1 MRFLL
6 ILVIFAFVNSC
17 KTIPDS
23 VKEHQI
29 PITIKRCEIP
39 NLPKLNKIP
48 DYPDFKN
55 MPDVTTQ
62 EQIDQILVDYIKTLR
77 YQIESDRASMERY
90 HQTLKL
96 RCLE

>member
-1 MRFLL
+1 
-6 ILVIFAFVNSC
+6 
-17 KTIPDS
+17 
-23 VKEHQI
+23 
-29 PITIKRCEIP
+29 
-39 NLPKLNKIP
+39 
-48 DYPDFKN
+48 